1 MTRKAATLAQRIR
14 RKLSRID
21 NNIVTR
27 KDFARLGGYEQVGR
41 AIRELVNK
49 NELVRMG
56 YGVYAKVGR
65 CQKDDVSVE
74 SLTKEALSRL
84 NVDVD
89 GVTVQ
94 GRSNITF
101 HVHNK
106 ITRKLS
112 YLDERVNYHFHKGSN
127 DYGQMLLTEKRMQQA
142 LSRKHQQDGQKSSR
156 EIDFFSSVA
165 DDEIQVDYSRGFK
178 R

>member
-21 NNIVTR
+21 NNIVMR
-27 KDFARLGGYEQVGR
+27 KDFDRLGGYEQVGR
-41 AIRELVNK
+41 AIRELVHK

-56 YGVYAKVGR
+56 YGVYAKVDHR
-65 CQKDDVSVE
+65 QKDDISVE

-94 GRSNITF
+94 GHSNITF
-101 HVHNK
+101 HIHNK

-112 YLDERVNYHFHKGSN
+112 YLNEHVNYHFHKNSD
-127 DYGQMLLTEKRMQQA
+127 DYGQMLLIEKRTQQA
-142 LSRKHQQDGQKSSR
+142 LSRKQQQDGQKSSR
-156 EIDFFSSVA
+156 EVDFFSSVA

>member
-21 NNIVTR
+21 SNIVMR
-27 KDFARLGGYEQVGR
+27 KDFDRLGGYEQVGR

-56 YGVYAKVGR
+56 YGVYAKVDHR
-65 CQKDDVSVE
+65 QKDEVSVE
-74 SLTKEALSRL
+74 SLGKEALSRL

-94 GRSNITF
+94 RCSNITF
-101 HVHNK
+101 HVHK
-106 ITRKLS
+106 K
-112 YLDERVNYHFHKGSN
+112 
-127 DYGQMLLTEKRMQQA
+127 
-142 LSRKHQQDGQKSSR
+142 
-156 EIDFFSSVA
+156 
-165 DDEIQVDYSRGFK
+165 
-178 R
+178 

>member
-1 MTRKAATLAQRIR
+1 MTRKATTLAQRIR

-21 NNIVTR
+21 NNIVMR
-27 KDFARLGGYEQVGR
+27 NDFDRLGGYEQVGR

-56 YGVYAKVGR
+56 YGVYAKVDHR
-65 CQKDDVSVE
+65 QQDDVSVE

-112 YLDERVNYHFHKGSN
+112 YLDERVHYHFHKDSN
-127 DYGQMLLTEKRMQQA
+127 DYGQMLFTEKRMQQA